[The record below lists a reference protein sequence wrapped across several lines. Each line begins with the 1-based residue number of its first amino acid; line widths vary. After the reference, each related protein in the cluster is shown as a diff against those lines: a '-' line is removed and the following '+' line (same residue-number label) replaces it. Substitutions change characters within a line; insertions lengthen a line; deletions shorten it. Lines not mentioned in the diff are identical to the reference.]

1 MYVINLIVSYL
12 DYMLVIDKFFELGIL
27 VDVWRE

>member
-1 MYVINLIVSYL
+1 MHVINLTVSYL
-12 DYMLVIDKFFELGIL
+12 DHMSAIDKFFELGIS